1 MTSAATFWDKAA
13 PRYAASKIS
22 DPEGYRATL
31 ERTIAH
37 LSPTDHVLE
46 IGCGTSSTALE
57 LAGHVAHITAT
68 DISPAMIE
76 IGREKAAEVG
86 VENITLIAGEADDP
100 TVFANGPFDGV
111 LALNVLHLLEN
122 QAGVLAQLHAN
133 MKPGGLLISKT
144 ACLGEKWFFKPL
156 VSIMALFGKAPFVR
170 HQRISQLQKAILDA
184 GFEVVEESIQPG
196 TPPRL
201 YMIARRV

>member
-1 MTSAATFWDKAA
+1 MTSSATFWDKAA
-13 PRYAASKIS
+13 PKYATSKIS

-37 LSPTDHVLE
+37 LSPTDHLLE

-57 LAGHVAHITAT
+57 LAGHVAHITAI
-68 DISPAMIE
+68 DISPAMID
-76 IGREKAAEVG
+76 IGREKAAEAG
-86 VENITLIAGEADDP
+86 IENITLIAGEADDP
-100 TVFANGPFDGV
+100 AVFANGPFDGV
-111 LALNVLHLLEN
+111 LALNILHLLPN
-122 QAGVLAQLHAN
+122 QTEVLAAIHAN
-133 MKPGGLLISKT
+133 MKPGGLFISKT

-156 VSIMALFGKAPFVR
+156 VSIMAVFGKAPFVR
-170 HQRISQLQKAILDA
+170 HQRISQLQKTIQDA
-184 GFEVVEESIQPG
+184 GFEVVEETTQPG

>member
-1 MTSAATFWDKAA
+1 MTSAATFWDKVA
-13 PRYAASKIS
+13 PKYATSKIS
-22 DPEGYRATL
+22 DPDGYRATL

-37 LSPTDHVLE
+37 LAPTDHVLE

-57 LAGHVAHITAT
+57 LAGHVSHITAT

-76 IGREKAAEVG
+76 IGREKAAEASVG
-86 VENITLIAGEADDP
+86 NITLIAGEADSP
-100 TVFANGPFDGV
+100 TVFANGPFDKV

-122 QAGVLAQLHAN
+122 QPEVLAKLHAN
-133 MKPGGLLISKT
+133 MKPGGLFISKT

-170 HQRISQLQKAILDA
+170 HQRISQLREAILDT
-184 GFEVVEESIQPG
+184 GFELVEETTQPG